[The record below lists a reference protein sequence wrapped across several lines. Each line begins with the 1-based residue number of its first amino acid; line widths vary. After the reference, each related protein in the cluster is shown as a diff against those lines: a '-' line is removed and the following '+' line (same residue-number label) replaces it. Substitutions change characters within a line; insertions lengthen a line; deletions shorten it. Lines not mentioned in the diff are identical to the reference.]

1 MNLDLLFKIAGV
13 GILISVFHTAL
24 KQAGKEDMAHLC
36 TLAGFTIVL
45 FGWFNSSA
53 SCSPLSRPS
62 LNSIEGAGMEIIQI
76 VGLGF
81 IVTLLIL
88 IIRGQRPEIAVQIS
102 ITLATV
108 IFLLVLAKIEVV
120 LNLFRDLADKANI
133 SQMYL
138 NTILKIIGIAYIT
151 EFGAQV
157 CRDAGE
163 GAVAGKIEFA
173 GKVLVMV
180 MAIPIIALVLETIVR
195 LVP

>member
-1 MNLDLLFKIAGV
+1 
-13 GILISVFHTAL
+13 
-24 KQAGKEDMAHLC
+24 
-36 TLAGFTIVL
+36 
-45 FGWFNSSA
+45 
-53 SCSPLSRPS
+53 
-62 LNSIEGAGMEIIQI
+62 MEIIQI

-81 IVTLLIL
+81 VVTLLIL
-88 IIRGQRPEIAVQIS
+88 IIKRERPEIAVQLS
-102 ITLATV
+102 LTLATI
-108 IFLLVLAKIEVV
+108 IFLIVLTKINIV
-120 LNLFRDLADKANI
+120 LNLFRDMAEKANI

-180 MAIPIIALVLETIVR
+180 MAIPIIALVMDTIVR
-195 LVP
+195 LIP

>member
-1 MNLDLLFKIAGV
+1 
-13 GILISVFHTAL
+13 
-24 KQAGKEDMAHLC
+24 
-36 TLAGFTIVL
+36 
-45 FGWFNSSA
+45 
-53 SCSPLSRPS
+53 
-62 LNSIEGAGMEIIQI
+62 MEIIQI

-88 IIRGQRPEIAVQIS
+88 IIKKEKPEIAVQLS
-102 ITLATV
+102 LTLASI
-108 IFLLVLAKIEVV
+108 IFLLILTKITVV
-120 LNLFRDLADKANI
+120 LNLFRDMAEKANI

-173 GKVLVMV
+173 GKVMVMV
-180 MAIPIIALVLETIVR
+180 MAIPIIALVMDTIVR
-195 LVP
+195 LIP

>member
-1 MNLDLLFKIAGV
+1 
-13 GILISVFHTAL
+13 
-24 KQAGKEDMAHLC
+24 
-36 TLAGFTIVL
+36 
-45 FGWFNSSA
+45 
-53 SCSPLSRPS
+53 
-62 LNSIEGAGMEIIQI
+62 MEIIQI

-81 IVTLLIL
+81 VVTLLIL
-88 IIRGQRPEIAVQIS
+88 IIKRERPEIAVQLS
-102 ITLATV
+102 LTLATI
-108 IFLLVLAKIEVV
+108 IFLIVLTKINIV
-120 LNLFRDLADKANI
+120 LNLFRDMAEKANI

-180 MAIPIIALVLETIVR
+180 MAIPIIALVMDSIVR
-195 LVP
+195 LIP

>member
-1 MNLDLLFKIAGV
+1 
-13 GILISVFHTAL
+13 
-24 KQAGKEDMAHLC
+24 
-36 TLAGFTIVL
+36 
-45 FGWFNSSA
+45 
-53 SCSPLSRPS
+53 
-62 LNSIEGAGMEIIQI
+62 MEIVQI

-88 IIRGQRPEIAVQIS
+88 ILRNQRPEIAVQLS
-102 ITLATV
+102 ITMAAI
-108 IFLLVLAKIEVV
+108 IFLLVLAKIDVV
-120 LNLFRDLADKANI
+120 LNLFRDLAEKASIN
-133 SQMYL
+133 QLYL

-180 MAIPIIALVLETIVR
+180 MAIPIIALVLETIVK
-195 LVP
+195 LLP

>member
-1 MNLDLLFKIAGV
+1 
-13 GILISVFHTAL
+13 
-24 KQAGKEDMAHLC
+24 
-36 TLAGFTIVL
+36 
-45 FGWFNSSA
+45 
-53 SCSPLSRPS
+53 
-62 LNSIEGAGMEIIQI
+62 MEIIQI

-151 EFGAQV
+151 EFGAQG

>member
-1 MNLDLLFKIAGV
+1 
-13 GILISVFHTAL
+13 
-24 KQAGKEDMAHLC
+24 
-36 TLAGFTIVL
+36 
-45 FGWFNSSA
+45 
-53 SCSPLSRPS
+53 
-62 LNSIEGAGMEIIQI
+62 MEIIQI

>member
-1 MNLDLLFKIAGV
+1 
-13 GILISVFHTAL
+13 
-24 KQAGKEDMAHLC
+24 
-36 TLAGFTIVL
+36 
-45 FGWFNSSA
+45 
-53 SCSPLSRPS
+53 
-62 LNSIEGAGMEIIQI
+62 MEMIQI
-76 VGLGF
+76 IGLGF
-81 IVTLLIL
+81 VVTLLIL
-88 IIRGQRPEIAVQIS
+88 IIRSQRPEIAVQLS
-102 ITLATV
+102 LVLATV
-108 IFLLVLAKIEVV
+108 IFLMVLGKISIV
-120 LNLFRDLADKANI
+120 LNLFRDLAEKAGI

-180 MAIPIIALVLETIVR
+180 MAIPIIALVLETIIK

>member
-1 MNLDLLFKIAGV
+1 
-13 GILISVFHTAL
+13 
-24 KQAGKEDMAHLC
+24 
-36 TLAGFTIVL
+36 
-45 FGWFNSSA
+45 
-53 SCSPLSRPS
+53 
-62 LNSIEGAGMEIIQI
+62 MEIVQI

-81 IVTLLIL
+81 VVTLLIL
-88 IIRGQRPEIAVQIS
+88 IIRSQRPEIAVQLS
-102 ITLATV
+102 ITLATI
-108 IFLLVLAKIEVV
+108 IFLLVLAKINVV
-120 LNLFRDLADKANI
+120 LNLFRDLAEKAGVN
-133 SQMYL
+133 QLYL

-180 MAIPIIALVLETIVR
+180 MAIPIIALVLETIIR

>member
-1 MNLDLLFKIAGV
+1 
-13 GILISVFHTAL
+13 
-24 KQAGKEDMAHLC
+24 
-36 TLAGFTIVL
+36 
-45 FGWFNSSA
+45 
-53 SCSPLSRPS
+53 
-62 LNSIEGAGMEIIQI
+62 MEIIQI

-88 IIRGQRPEIAVQIS
+88 IIKRDRPEIAVQLS
-102 ITLATV
+102 LTLATI
-108 IFLLVLAKIEVV
+108 IFLIVLTKINIV
-120 LNLFRDLADKANI
+120 LNLFRDMAEKANI

-180 MAIPIIALVLETIVR
+180 MAIPIIALVMDTIVR
-195 LVP
+195 LIP